1 MPILQLQWSLGFS
14 LAVDNPLLHNII
26 YGIFS
31 STHGPVPL
39 ISVAPSVLN
48 FLKAKLKLM
57 VKHIISPTFS
67 NWDLE
72 LMFAKQDWTVKLV
85 GFLYCKEF
93 EELNKKIACS
103 GMSSMIIANEV
114 RKHPS
119 VMPTTALSTERIK
132 RDYFISDDRA
142 QVMISG
148 QYVLKMKHFL
158 F

>member
-1 MPILQLQWSLGFS
+1 
-14 LAVDNPLLHNII
+14 
-26 YGIFS
+26 
-31 STHGPVPL
+31 
-39 ISVAPSVLN
+39 
-48 FLKAKLKLM
+48 
-57 VKHIISPTFS
+57 
-67 NWDLE
+67 
-72 LMFAKQDWTVKLV
+72 MFDKQEWTVKLV

-142 QVMISG
+142 QVIISG
-148 QYVLKMKHFL
+148 QYVLKMKYFL